1 MTKAEKMR
9 EITNKALEQK
19 RVESVAKHHSYA
31 DRIVNRKVNFAAN
44 LGKSSVVAKI
54 KPKYSTAIIVEELT
68 RYGFEVKQASKNGRA
83 ILTIKW

>member
-19 RVESVAKHHSYA
+19 RVESVAHHHNYV

-44 LGKSSVVAKI
+44 LGRSSVVAKI
-54 KPKYSTAIIVEELT
+54 KPKYSTAIIIEELT

>member
-19 RVESVAKHHSYA
+19 RVESVARHHNYV

-44 LGKSSVVAKI
+44 LCKSSVVAKI

>member
-19 RVESVAKHHSYA
+19 RVESVAKHHNYV

-44 LGKSSVVAKI
+44 LGRSSVVAKI

>member
-19 RVESVAKHHSYA
+19 RVESVAKHHNYV

-54 KPKYSTAIIVEELT
+54 KPKYSTAIIIEELT